1 MYLIT
6 GFCSMTGRI
15 ARQEYLR
22 RNMGLT
28 GVFNR
33 LPPAAQDV
41 KSEIAAESLRGT
53 RLHHKPAP
61 DHYV

>member
-1 MYLIT
+1 
-6 GFCSMTGRI
+6 MTGRI
-15 ARQEYLR
+15 AKQKYLR
-22 RNMGLT
+22 GNTGLA
-28 GVFNR
+28 GIFDG